1 MIFENKKRIFGYL
14 ILLLVVALSF
24 SIGTVFGYMRR
35 PWIDRVNGVE
45 NKNPQ
50 VVTTVDFE
58 PFWKAWNIINEKSP
72 DAVKLSDQDRV
83 WGAVKGL
90 VGSLNDPYS
99 TFFPPEEAKQFAETI
114 DNEFSGVGMEV
125 GIKDKVLTVV
135 APMKG
140 SPADKAGIKSGDK
153 IFKID
158 GKIASEMTVDEAIKL
173 IRGQAGTQVSLTL
186 YREGEIEPLVIK
198 VTRDIIK
205 VPVVESKQREDG
217 VYVISVYNFG
227 TDVASLFQK
236 ELQTFVASGSS
247 KLVIDLRGNPGG
259 LLEAAIDMSSWFLP
273 QGTAVVIEDFG
284 AKGQPQTYRS
294 RGYALPIQNLKIA
307 ILVDGG
313 SASASEIMTG
323 ALQENGVAKVFGT
336 QTFGK
341 GSVQELVPLTSDT
354 SIKITV
360 AKWLTPKGN
369 SISEKGIAPDVEVKI
384 TKDDLEKKRDPVL
397 EKAAAYLLDK

>member
-1 MIFENKKRIFGYL
+1 MIFENKKRILGYILVLIVVAVSFSLGTAFGY
-14 ILLLVVALSF
+14 
-24 SIGTVFGYMRR
+24 TKR
-35 PWIDRVNGVE
+35 PWIERVGGVE
-45 NKNPQ
+45 HKEPQ
-50 VVTTVDFE
+50 VVTSVDFE

-72 DAVKLSDQDRV
+72 DAAKLSDQDRV

-90 VGSLNDPYS
+90 VGSLDDPYS

-114 DNEFSGVGMEV
+114 DNQFSGVGMEV
-125 GIKDKVLTVV
+125 GMKDKMLTVV

-158 GKIASEMTVDEAIKL
+158 GKITSEMTVDEAIKL
-173 IRGQAGTQVSLTL
+173 IRGQAGTQVSLTV
-186 YREGEIEPLVIK
+186 YREGEIEPLTIK
-198 VTRDIIK
+198 VTRDVIK

>member
-1 MIFENKKRIFGYL
+1 MIFDNKKKILSYAL
-14 ILLLVVALSF
+14 IIVIIAVSF
-24 SIGTVFGYMRR
+24 SIGTAFEYSKR
-35 PWIDRVNGVE
+35 PWIERVSGVE
-45 NKNPQ
+45 HKEPQ
-50 VVTTVDFE
+50 VVTSVDFE

-72 DAVKLSDQDRV
+72 DAGKLGDQDRV

-114 DNEFSGVGMEV
+114 DNKFSGVGMEV
-125 GIKDKVLTVV
+125 GIKDKILTVV
-135 APMKG
+135 APIKG
-140 SPADKAGIKSGDK
+140 SPAEKAGIKSGDK
-153 IFKID
+153 IFKI
-158 GKIASEMTVDEAIKL
+158 GNKITSEMTVDEAIKL
-173 IRGQAGTQVSLTL
+173 IRGEAGTQVILTV
-186 YREGEIEPLVIK
+186 YREGEIEPLTIK
-198 VTRDIIK
+198 ITRDIIK
-205 VPVVESKQREDG
+205 VPVVESKKRADG

-236 ELQTFVASGSS
+236 ELQGFVASGST
-247 KLVIDLRGNPGG
+247 KLILDLRGNPGG

-273 QGTAVVIEDFG
+273 QGASIVTEDFG
-284 AKGQPQTYRS
+284 SKGQPQTYRS
-294 RGYALPIQNLKIA
+294 RGYTLPVSNLKIA
-307 ILVDGG
+307 VLVDGG

-341 GSVQELVPLTSDT
+341 GSVQELVPLTADT
-354 SIKITV
+354 AIKITV

-369 SISEKGIAPDVEVKI
+369 SISEKGITPDIEVKI

>member
-1 MIFENKKRIFGYL
+1 MIFENKKRILSYFLIFLIITVSFSLGTAFGY
-14 ILLLVVALSF
+14 
-24 SIGTVFGYMRR
+24 TKR
-35 PWIDRVNGVE
+35 PWINKVSGVE

-99 TFFPPEEAKQFAETI
+99 TFFPPEEAKQFTETI

-205 VPVVESKQREDG
+205 VPVVESEQREDG

-384 TKDDLEKKRDPVL
+384 TKDDIEKKRDPVL
-397 EKAAAYLLDK
+397 EKASAYLLGK

>member
-1 MIFENKKRIFGYL
+1 MIFENKKRILGYG
-14 ILLLVVALSF
+14 IALVVIALSF
-24 SIGTVFGYMRR
+24 SLGTVFGYSKR
-35 PWIDRVNGVE
+35 PWIERVNGVE
-45 NKNPQ
+45 NKEPQ
-50 VVTTVDFE
+50 VVTSVDFD

-72 DAVKLSDQDRV
+72 DAAKLTDQDRV

-114 DNEFSGVGMEV
+114 DNQFSGVGMEV
-125 GIKDKVLTVV
+125 GIKDKTLTVV
-135 APMKG
+135 SPMKG

-158 GKIASEMTVDEAIKL
+158 GKITSEMTVDQAIKL
-173 IRGQAGTQVSLTL
+173 IRGQAGTPVSLTV
-186 YREGEIEPLVIK
+186 YREDEIEPLVIK
-198 VTRDIIK
+198 IVRDVIK
-205 VPVVESKQREDG
+205 VPVVESKKRDDG

-227 TDVASLFQK
+227 TEVAALFQK
-236 ELQTFVASGSS
+236 ELQGFLSSGSN

-273 QGTAVVIEDFG
+273 QGTTVVIEDFG

-294 RGYALPIQNLKIA
+294 RGYTLPVQGLKIA
-307 ILVDGG
+307 VLVDGG

-369 SISEKGIAPDVEVKI
+369 SISEKGITPDVEVKI
-384 TKDDLEKKRDPVL
+384 TKDDLAKKQDPVL
-397 EKAAAYLLDK
+397 EKAAAYLLGK

>member
-1 MIFENKKRIFGYL
+1 MIFENKKRILGYSAA
-14 ILLLVVALSF
+14 LLVVVVSF
-24 SIGTVFGYMRR
+24 SLGTAFGYSKR
-35 PWIDRVNGVE
+35 PWIERVNGVE
-45 NKNPQ
+45 NKEPQ
-50 VVTTVDFE
+50 VVTSVDFD

-72 DAVKLSDQDRV
+72 DAAKLTDQDRV

-114 DNEFSGVGMEV
+114 DNQFSGVGMEV
-125 GIKDKVLTVV
+125 GIKDKTLTVV
-135 APMKG
+135 SPMKG

-158 GKIASEMTVDEAIKL
+158 GKVTSEMTVDQAIKL
-173 IRGQAGTQVSLTL
+173 IRGQAGTSVTLTV
-186 YREGEIEPLVIK
+186 YREDEIEPLVIK
-198 VTRDIIK
+198 IVRDVIK
-205 VPVVESKQREDG
+205 VPVVESKKRDDG

-227 TDVASLFQK
+227 TEVAALFQK
-236 ELQTFVASGSS
+236 ELQGFLSSGSN

-294 RGYALPIQNLKIA
+294 RGYALPVQNLKIA
-307 ILVDGG
+307 ILVDDG

-369 SISEKGIAPDVEVKI
+369 SISEKGITPDVEVKI
-384 TKDDLEKKRDPVL
+384 TKDDILKKRDPVL
-397 EKAAAYLLDK
+397 EKAAAYLLGK